1 MSIRSLSKEL
11 QAKAIAEL
19 NENPSRIREDIE
31 YIKQWLKKQAH
42 LNPRLG
48 MLPYRKNNGM
58 KCLVFSNYF

>member
-48 MLPYRKNNGM
+48 RKNNGM